1 MDGSDTL
8 ANAEVAGDA
17 AEEPVKKPSKKPLL
31 IGLVLA
37 LLLGGGGFYA
47 VFSGVLFGAHAP
59 DEAGEEHAED
69 TPQVAFVVVESIII
83 NLGDGASKEVLKFSC
98 QLEVVALHQ
107 EAVQHLLPRISD
119 VINSY
124 LRAVEPQV
132 LEDPTA
138 LVRIRAHLLRR
149 IQMVTGE
156 GQVHDVLITEFILN

>member
-1 MDGSDTL
+1 M
-8 ANAEVAGDA
+8 ANAEAA
-17 AEEPVKKPSKKPLL
+17 AETGEGPAKKPSKKPLL

-47 VFSGVLFGAHAP
+47 VFSGMLFGPASPETA
-59 DEAGEEHAED
+59 AKEHAED
-69 TPQVAFVVVESIII
+69 APQISFIPVEPIII
-83 NLGDGASKEVLKFSC
+83 NLGGGASKEVLKFSC
-98 QLEVVALHQ
+98 QLEAVSQHQ

-156 GQVHDVLITEFILN
+156 GQVRDVLITEFILN

>member
-1 MDGSDTL
+1 M
-8 ANAEVAGDA
+8 AEAEVAGEA
-17 AEEPVKKPSKKPLL
+17 AEAPTRKPSKKPLM
-31 IGLVLA
+31 IGLMLA
-37 LLLGGGGFYA
+37 LILGGGGFYA
-47 VFSGVLFGAHAP
+47 VYSGILFGAHAP
-59 DEAGEEHAED
+59 ETAGAAEGEEP
-69 TPQVAFVVVESIII
+69 PQVAFIPVEPIII
-83 NLGDGASKEVLKFSC
+83 NLGGAASKAVLKFSC
-98 QLEVVALHQ
+98 QLEAVALHQ

-156 GQVHDVLITEFILN
+156 GQVRDILITEFILN